1 MGDKASKDSIAKQ
14 AYDMITKIM
23 HEDNKYDNLT
33 KKDREKNRK
42 LILKPMVNDY
52 FAWVKK
58 EYNLVAHESET
69 GKAIAYSI
77 NQEPYLRAFLKNGDV
92 PMDNNYAEQAI
103 RPFTIGRKNYLF
115 CESVNGAKDSAIIYS
130 IVETAKVNELT
141 FTIILEFLI
150 TELSKRKK
158 ENFLVHIDDLS
169 P

>member
-92 PMDNNYAEQAI
+92 PMDNNYAL
-103 RPFTIGRKNYLF
+103 FTGYFYPHLLPQ
-115 CESVNGAKDSAIIYS
+115 
-130 IVETAKVNELT
+130 TA
-141 FTIILEFLI
+141 
-150 TELSKRKK
+150 
-158 ENFLVHIDDLS
+158 
-169 P
+169 

>member
-115 CESVNGAKDSAIIYS
+115 CESVNGAKASAIIYS
-130 IVETAKVNELT
+130 IVETAKANGLNVYKY
-141 FTIILEFLI
+141 LEFLI
-150 TELSKRKK
+150 TELSERK
-158 ENFLVHIDDLS
+158 
-169 P
+169 

>member
-1 MGDKASKDSIAKQ
+1 MCIFV
-14 AYDMITKIM
+14 
-23 HEDNKYDNLT
+23 
-33 KKDREKNRK
+33 
-42 LILKPMVNDY
+42 ILR
-52 FAWVKK
+52 
-58 EYNLVAHESET
+58 T
-69 GKAIAYSI
+69 TSI
-77 NQEPYLRAFLKNGDV
+77 NIAQLLKSLL
-92 PMDNNYAEQAI
+92 AL
-103 RPFTIGRKNYLF
+103 FHKNYIF